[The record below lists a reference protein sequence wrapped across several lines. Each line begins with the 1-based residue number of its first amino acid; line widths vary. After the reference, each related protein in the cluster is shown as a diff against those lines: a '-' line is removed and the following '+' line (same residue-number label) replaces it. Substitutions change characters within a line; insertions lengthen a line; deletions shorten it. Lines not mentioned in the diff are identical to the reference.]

1 MATKKAKEPS
11 ITIDGNEYLIKDLSD
26 NAKAQIANMRFVDA
40 EINDLQNRLAV
51 YRTAR
56 AGYAELLKKELSA

>member
-1 MATKKAKEPS
+1 MATKKAKEPA
-11 ITIDGNEYLIKDLSD
+11 ITIDGTEYLIKDLSD

-56 AGYAELLKKELSA
+56 AGYAELLRKELGA

>member
-1 MATKKAKEPS
+1 MATEKSEEPS
-11 ITIDGNEYLIKDLSD
+11 VTIDGNEYLIKDLSD

-56 AGYAELLKKELSA
+56 AGYAELLKKELGG

>member
-11 ITIDGNEYLIKDLSD
+11 ITIDGTEYLLKDLSD
-26 NAKAQIANMRFVDA
+26 NAKAQIANMRFVDT
-40 EINDLQNRLAV
+40 EINVLQSRLAV

-56 AGYAELLKKELSA
+56 IGYAEQLKKALEA